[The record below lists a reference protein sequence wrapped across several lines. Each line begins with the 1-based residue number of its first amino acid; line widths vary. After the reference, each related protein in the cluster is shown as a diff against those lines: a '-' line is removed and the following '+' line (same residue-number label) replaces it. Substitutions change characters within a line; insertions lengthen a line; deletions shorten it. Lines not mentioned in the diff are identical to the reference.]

1 MKEIDDFLENEDKPT
16 ADIDSIMEWLNK
28 RAIEGDNNLFSTRAI
43 AGLIQGFIAQWVLP
57 TPNAKIS
64 DDLIQYVTN
73 LLYSSFDQ
81 GLQVRKVKKEK
92 TFDKWVEEQTKLLS
106 LYFDSIDEYER
117 KVPII
122 TEDVPKTLIE
132 KAEMFIIKNDE
143 YAKVIKDGQIKNGAQ
158 LLADFYM
165 ELL

>member
-1 MKEIDDFLENEDKPT
+1 MK
-16 ADIDSIMEWLNK
+16 
-28 RAIEGDNNLFSTRAI
+28 
-43 AGLIQGFIAQWVLP
+43 
-57 TPNAKIS
+57 
-64 DDLIQYVTN
+64 DDLIQHVTN
-73 LLYSSFDQ
+73 LLYASFDQ

-92 TFDKWVEEQTKLLS
+92 TFDKWVEEQTNLLG
-106 LYFDSIDEYER
+106 LYFDATAIKNNWTWDEYGW

-122 TEDVPKTLIE
+122 TEDVPRTLIE